1 LRPLCRFKHWR
12 QRYFRVQTLIFKQ
25 SKTKKMTLNNFFTY
39 MILGILFYPVILF
52 YIAVIVV
59 IYLGILKPIFN
70 KNKNK
75 KNGKI

>member
-1 LRPLCRFKHWR
+1 
-12 QRYFRVQTLIFKQ
+12 
-25 SKTKKMTLNNFFTY
+25 MTLNNFFTY

-52 YIAVIVV
+52 YIAVMVV
-59 IYLGILKPIFN
+59 VYLGILKPIFN

>member
-1 LRPLCRFKHWR
+1 
-12 QRYFRVQTLIFKQ
+12 
-25 SKTKKMTLNNFFTY
+25 MTLNNFFTY
-39 MILGILFYPVILF
+39 MILVILFYPIILF

-70 KNKNK
+70 KNKSK